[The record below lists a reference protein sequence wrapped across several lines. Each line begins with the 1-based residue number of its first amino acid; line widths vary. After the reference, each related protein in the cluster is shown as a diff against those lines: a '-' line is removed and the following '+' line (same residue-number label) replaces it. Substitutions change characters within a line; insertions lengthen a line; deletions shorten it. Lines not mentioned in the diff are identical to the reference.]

1 MNARFTAAAVVAVLG
16 LCAGATGSRAA
27 GLDAKL
33 HALLPPA
40 IQAAGEVKVGTE
52 PTAPPYVFYG
62 EDNKT
67 LVGMEV
73 ELAQALG
80 ERLGV
85 KFTFLP
91 TQFASIVPGIEAA
104 RFDLGLSA
112 MGDFIDREKVVDE
125 IDYSYEATGIIVSE
139 GNPHHIAKLSD
150 ACGLRAAGIQGSI
163 PLRLLDKQKELCP
176 QDKPMD
182 VLQFPSN
189 DQLAVA
195 LNSGRA
201 DVSMDTYGVAAYTLA
216 HQPGTGGH
224 KLELVKGARYAVGY
238 QAIVVSKQATQ
249 LRDAIKATLE
259 SMLADGSY
267 QAIFAKWDLAANAL
281 SKITVNDAARY
292 ADYMKLD

>member
-1 MNARFTAAAVVAVLG
+1 
-16 LCAGATGSRAA
+16 
-27 GLDAKL
+27 
-33 HALLPPA
+33 
-40 IQAAGEVKVGTE
+40 
-52 PTAPPYVFYG
+52 
-62 EDNKT
+62 
-67 LVGMEV
+67 
-73 ELAQALG
+73 
-80 ERLGV
+80 V